1 MKSKSNRKQSSLEGL
16 PMIRHI
22 VCSFG
27 LTEHQSEPLHLPFFF
42 GGVGK
47 HCFNLGVQIVS
58 VGDIPDVVGDSFTLV
73 FQEHLPNRLFFSTH
87 WSSDSVFVDITIYVA
102 SILIFLIF
110 VSYRQKISLT
120 GWWFGTFFIFP

>member
-1 MKSKSNRKQSSLEGL
+1 MFIWAHRASIGTSSST
-16 PMIRHI
+16 I
-22 VCSFG
+22 
-27 LTEHQSEPLHLPFFF
+27 FF

-73 FQEHLPNRLFFSTH
+73 FQEHLPNSFFFSTH

-102 SILIFLIF
+102 FNPH
-110 VSYRQKISLT
+110 
-120 GWWFGTFFIFP
+120 FPHFR